1 MNLVDHARR
10 EMKAAGL
17 FDKDADYGGML
28 ADSVMELIQKFADQ
42 GHSGASASMTRQLF
56 AKLADF
62 QPLGPLTGA
71 DSEWVKVSEG
81 IWQNNRCSHVFKEAD
96 GRAYDSQGIVF
107 EEPDGGR
114 YLSSGSR
121 VFIEFP
127 YTPKTEVVKRPA
139 SPES

>member
-1 MNLVDHARR
+1 MALVEHARR
-10 EMKAAGL
+10 ELQAAGL
-17 FDKDADYGGML
+17 FDKDADYDGMV
-28 ADSVMELIQKFADQ
+28 AEAVMELIQKFADQ

-56 AKLADF
+56 AKLANF

-71 DSEWVKVSEG
+71 DDEWNDVGHGV
-81 IWQNNRCSHVFKEAD
+81 WQNNRCSHVFKEAD

-107 EEPDGGR
+107 EEPNGSQ

-127 YTPKTEVVKRPA
+127 YTPKTEVVKRDAPPA
-139 SPES
+139 